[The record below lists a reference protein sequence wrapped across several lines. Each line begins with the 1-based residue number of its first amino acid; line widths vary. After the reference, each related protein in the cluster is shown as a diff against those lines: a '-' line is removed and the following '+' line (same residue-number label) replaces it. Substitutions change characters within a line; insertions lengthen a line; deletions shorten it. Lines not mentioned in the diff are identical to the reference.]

1 MQETLM
7 ARPLH
12 LADSFKEHDFL
23 SMINAETNGR
33 KSIRLLAMHHLQL
46 GKSLV
51 EVAEILG
58 VHWKTVQVWNSKFRK
73 FGLSSVE
80 DAPRCGAPKKIT
92 GDAEKWLSETIKSL
106 SAAKEGGYI
115 TGYQL
120 QELLQEKY
128 GIECSLKTIYNKLH
142 QLNFSWITSRSIH
155 PKTDIAEQEEY
166 KKLSKLAKEII
177 TKPHSSK

>member
-1 MQETLM
+1 M

-12 LADSFKEHDFL
+12 LPEDFKTYDFL
-23 SMINAETNGR
+23 SMINTESNGR

-51 EVAEILG
+51 DVAEIVG
-58 VHWKTVQVWNSKFRK
+58 VHCKTVQVWLSKFRK
-73 FGLSSVE
+73 LGLSSVD

-92 GDAEKWLSETIKSL
+92 GAAEKWLSKTIQSL
-106 SAAKEGGYI
+106 SEAKEGGYI

-120 QELLQEKY
+120 QDLLQEKY

-142 QLNFSWITSRSIH
+142 KLNFSWITSRSIH
-155 PKTDIAEQEEY
+155 PKTDIDEQEEY
-166 KKLSKLAKEII
+166 KKLSRVAKKTV
-177 TKPHSSK
+177 TKPHTSK

>member
-1 MQETLM
+1 M

-12 LADSFKEHDFL
+12 LPDNFKEYDFL

-33 KSIRLLAMHHLQL
+33 KSIHLLAMHHLQL

-51 EVAEILG
+51 EVAGIVG
-58 VHWKTVQVWNSKFRK
+58 AHWKTVQVWLSNFRK
-73 FGLSSVE
+73 LGLSSVD

-92 GDAEKWLSETIKSL
+92 GDAEKWLSETIQRL
-106 SAAKEGGYI
+106 SEAKEGGYI

-120 QELLQEKY
+120 QALLQEKY
-128 GIECSLKTIYNKLH
+128 GIECSLKTVYNKLH

-155 PKTDIAEQEEY
+155 PKSDIIEQEEY
-166 KKLSKLAKEII
+166 KKLSSLAKEII